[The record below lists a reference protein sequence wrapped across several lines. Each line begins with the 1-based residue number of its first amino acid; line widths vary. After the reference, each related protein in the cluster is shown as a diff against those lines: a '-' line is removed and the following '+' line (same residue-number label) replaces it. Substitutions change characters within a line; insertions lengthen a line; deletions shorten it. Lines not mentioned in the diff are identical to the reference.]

1 MKIGLASAGAALA
14 LGLVPFT
21 LGSYH
26 LGLLTKMLILAIFAM
41 SLNLIL
47 GYGGLPSLGHAAY
60 FGIAGY
66 TVALLA
72 RRGLE
77 HFWLELVAGIVAATA
92 TAALFGLLALRTS
105 GAYLL
110 MITLALAQVLWGIAY
125 GWRSLTGGDDGLP
138 GVPRPVAGLPWR
150 LDDGVRFYYFVL
162 VVFVLA
168 MACLWLVVRS
178 PFGRALIGIR
188 ESERRM
194 EVLGYNTWAHK
205 YVAFV
210 IAGALA
216 GVAGILFVY
225 DNRFVSP
232 VYLSVVLSATGLIMV
247 ILGGAG
253 TLVGPALGSAVIVF
267 LENLIGAH
275 TQRWPLILGIIY
287 IAVTLFAPAGLLGLR
302 WRRRRVVRAP

>member
-1 MKIGLASAGAALA
+1 M
-14 LGLVPFT
+14 
-21 LGSYH
+21 
-26 LGLLTKMLILAIFAM
+26 
-41 SLNLIL
+41 
-47 GYGGLPSLGHAAY
+47 
-60 FGIAGY
+60 
-66 TVALLA
+66 
-72 RRGLE
+72 
-77 HFWLELVAGIVAATA
+77 
-92 TAALFGLLALRTS
+92 
-105 GAYLL
+105 
-110 MITLALAQVLWGIAY
+110 
-125 GWRSLTGGDDGLP
+125 
-138 GVPRPVAGLPWR
+138 
-150 LDDGVRFYYFVL
+150 
-162 VVFVLA
+162 
-168 MACLWLVVRS
+168 RS

-267 LENLIGAH
+267 LENLISAH
-275 TQRWPLILGIIY
+275 TQRWPLILGVIY
-287 IAVTLFAPAGLLGLR
+287 IAVTLFGAPETAGAVEFESDRL
-302 WRRRRVVRAP
+302 VVVTSRLYTPEASQPTTGM